1 MPYSSQDIDSE
12 LLHQLI
18 KQYFCC
24 TGNKYTLQKGD
35 VLVEQGEK
43 NTRLFIIKKGLVAGY
58 LDSGQGEK
66 QEVFC
71 SGPNRFVGVHSFF
84 SKSFLAYA
92 TIIALE
98 KTELSFID
106 FEDIEPEN
114 YKTLVQN
121 FVPVLVQELSARQHS
136 AKDVML
142 ESQTVLKN
150 LYQRD
155 KLATLGQ
162 MAAGLAHELNN
173 AIGVMKGNSEWL
185 SDEVSQYV
193 QTHEQK
199 NIFSLFKKGIEKGQK
214 ISSSQARKLRKEFE
228 KKLGIDSQQAQKLV
242 LIEMELKEAQ
252 KLLKNNDFDEQLHK
266 MHHFW
271 QMGVAI
277 HDVLLASKHSVHVL
291 NSIKQLSVT
300 DQARQEISVNDTLDE
315 AFILL
320 KKVIGHI
327 TVQYTHV
334 ELPRIV
340 ANPGELVQIW
350 VNLIKNSCE
359 GLKNAKITNPI
370 ITIDTG
376 LKEDFI
382 TVSITDNGPGIPE
395 ETMDKIFRPNFT
407 TKKGGLSFGLGL
419 GLSIVQRLV
428 DSYNGKIQVNSKPG
442 KTSFIVKIPIN

>member
-1 MPYSSQDIDSE
+1 MPYSTQDIDSA
-12 LLHQLI
+12 LLQQLI
-18 KQYFCC
+18 TQYFSC
-24 TGNKYTLQKGD
+24 TGNTYTLQEGD

-58 LDSGQGEK
+58 IDSGQGKK

-84 SKSFLAYA
+84 SKSFLAYS

-114 YKTLVQN
+114 YTTFVQS
-121 FVPVLVQELSARQHS
+121 FVPVLVHELSARQHC
-136 AKDVML
+136 AKDVMV
-142 ESQTVLKN
+142 ENQTVLKN
-150 LYQRD
+150 LYQHD

-185 SDEVSQYV
+185 ADEVAQYV
-193 QTHEQK
+193 KIHEQE
-199 NIFSLFKKGIEKGQK
+199 NIFSLFKRGIEKGQK
-214 ISSSQARKLRKEFE
+214 ISSSQARKIRKEFE
-228 KKLGIDSQQAQKLV
+228 KKLRIDSHQAQKLV
-242 LIEMELKEAQ
+242 CIGMQLKEAQ
-252 KLLKNNDFDEQLHK
+252 KLLTDNAFDEQLDT

-277 HDVLLASKHSVHVL
+277 HDILLASRHSEHVL

-300 DQARQEISVNDTLDE
+300 DQARHELCVNDTLDE

-320 KKVIGHI
+320 KKVIGNI
-327 TVQYTHV
+327 KVRYTSAK
-334 ELPRIV
+334 LPRIV
-340 ANPGELVQIW
+340 ANHGELVQIW

-359 GLKNAKITNPI
+359 GMKNAKTTNPI
-370 ITIDTG
+370 LTIDTG
-376 LKEDFI
+376 LKEHFI

-428 DSYNGKIQVNSKPG
+428 DSYNGKIEVNSQPG
-442 KTSFIVKIPIN
+442 KTRFVVTLPIN